1 MIAAE
6 KKTNFQIGEVDL
18 NITVF
23 YNPSH
28 LILFIDEFCGAAQ
41 SRLSLK

>member
-1 MIAAE
+1 MTAE
-6 KKTNFQIGEVDL
+6 KKTNFQIGKADL

-23 YNPSH
+23 YNLSH